1 MEFMPGS
8 MSLLVMAMNAA
19 PSAICGS
26 AAAARFLAPESATDV
41 CIREVSFGSTFRAAE
56 WMHESMVPY
65 FSVTDRT
72 ASRTAFSS
80 VMSQATSYSPPPLRE
95 SVTTRQCALP
105 SIDAISFPIKPAPP
119 AMMASFFL
127 STLLISLQYACEND
141 SGRDD
146 IFFSF
151 YIDSYL
157 HKLER
162 VGFSRKRSRYHD
174 RIFDEHR
181 FLEFQCFFN
190 EQTIFARHLHPD
202 QLR

>member
-26 AAAARFLAPESATDV
+26 AAAARFLAPRSATDV

-56 WMHESMVPY
+56 WMHASMVPY

-80 VMSQATSYSPPPLRE
+80 VMSQVTSCSSPPLRE
-95 SVTTRQCALP
+95 SVTTRQFAIR
-105 SIDAISFPIKPAPP
+105 SIDTISLPIKPVPP
-119 AMMASFFL
+119 AIMASG
-127 STLLISLQYACEND
+127 SCVSIILLQNARQYSAR
-141 SGRDD
+141 RDD
-146 IFFSF
+146 IVFPFD
-151 YIDSYL
+151 IDGYL

-162 VGFSRKRSRYHD
+162 IGLSRKRSHHNDGISDKYRL
-174 RIFDEHR
+174 
-181 FLEFQCFFN
+181 LEFQCFFN
-190 EQTIFARHLHPD
+190 EQAIFARQPHTDEL
-202 QLR
+202 